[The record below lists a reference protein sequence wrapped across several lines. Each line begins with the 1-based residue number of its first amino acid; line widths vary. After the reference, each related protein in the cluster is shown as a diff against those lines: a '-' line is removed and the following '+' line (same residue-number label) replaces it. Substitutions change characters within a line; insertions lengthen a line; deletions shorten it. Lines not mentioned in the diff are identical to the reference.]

1 MQGQS
6 DEVPSVPWRRNTPP
20 RGPDSQTA
28 LIAVDWG
35 TTRFRLAALNGDGE
49 AASTLTTTAGIGSV
63 SGRDFEAYL
72 LGRMAALDVDPG
84 DCEVLLCGMIGSNI
98 GWTDTGYIE
107 CPASPANVA
116 SRLVGAPSSQLK
128 AAIVPGLKCTS
139 PLGEPDVMRGEETQL
154 LGWLSDASRDQRSG
168 ALLCLPG
175 THTKW
180 VQIEESIVTHFN
192 TSLTG
197 ELFAHL
203 CSHSILVRGE
213 QHANDN
219 VFAEGLERGFRTPAI
234 SQTLFSARSRVLLK
248 TMPET
253 AARDYLSGLLIGA
266 DVKSAVELWKPSA
279 AVVIGDE
286 TIAGLYATA
295 LRGLSVDAAVVDGT
309 RMAVRGLWEIHTR
322 IGTAP

>member
-1 MQGQS
+1 MIISRLDAQYSPNSGI
-6 DEVPSVPWRRNTPP
+6 
-20 RGPDSQTA
+20 A
-28 LIAVDWG
+28 LAAVDWG
-35 TTRFRLAALNGDGE
+35 TTRFRLFALTGDGE
-49 AASTLTTTAGIGSV
+49 TASAVTTSAGIGNIADQ
-63 SGRDFEAYL
+63 DFDAYL
-72 LGRMAALDVDPG
+72 LGQLAALDIDPG
-84 DCEVLLCGMIGSNI
+84 DSEVLLCGMIGSNI

-107 CPASPANVA
+107 CPASPADVA
-116 SRLVGAPSSQLK
+116 GRLVGAPSSQLK
-128 AAIVPGLKCTS
+128 AAIVPGLMCTS

-154 LGWLSDASRDQRSG
+154 LGWLSDAAEDQRSG

-180 VQIEESIVTHFN
+180 VQIEDGVVTRFN

-219 VFAEGLERGFRTPAI
+219 AFAEGLERGFRTPAI
-234 SQTLFSARSRVLLK
+234 SQALFSTRSRVLLK

-266 DVKSAVELWKPSA
+266 DVKSAVELWQPTA

-295 LRGLSVDAAVVDGT
+295 LRGLSVKAAVVDGAQ
-309 RMAVRGLWEIHTR
+309 MAVRGLWEIHTR
-322 IGTAP
+322 VGTVL